1 MSFLEQLTKT
11 LPAKKVFFLL
21 LAMMALG
28 ALFLFF
34 GYFPVS
40 EELSQ
45 LERKHSALQ
54 RKLQNAERKRKTYE
68 EDRLKR
74 DDLKKASTKQ
84 LQMLPPDTEMS
95 SFLNNINVQ
104 ADLVGLKI
112 ISVNPLS
119 EESAEYYARIPV
131 KLKLEGSFHQLAKF
145 FYLVG
150 NLDRIINI
158 ENIRL
163 GNTKLDES
171 GVIMTAEVMATTFRS
186 ITTDKKKKK

>member
-11 LPAKKVFFLL
+11 PPAKKVFFLL

>member
-11 LPAKKVFFLL
+11 PPAKKVFFLL
-21 LAMMALG
+21 LAIMALG

-45 LERKHSALQ
+45 LERKHSSLQ
-54 RKLQNAERKRKTYE
+54 KKLQNAERKRKTYE

-112 ISVNPLS
+112 LSVNPLS

-131 KLKLEGSFHQLAKF
+131 KLKLEGSFHQLTKF

-171 GVIMTAEVMATTFRS
+171 GVFMTAEVMATTFRS
-186 ITTDKKKKK
+186 ITNDTKKKK